1 MEIILKDGKV
11 FEVETLTIENE
22 ISIEAI
28 DLQIA
33 DNKLTIDQLSKIN
46 SELELKK
53 IEIQKL
59 TLKNTKK

>member
-1 MEIILKDGKV
+1 MELILKDGKV

-28 DLQIA
+28 DAQIV
-33 DNKLTIDQLSKIN
+33 DNKLMIDQLSKIN

-53 IEIQKL
+53 IEIQNL
-59 TLKNTKK
+59 TK